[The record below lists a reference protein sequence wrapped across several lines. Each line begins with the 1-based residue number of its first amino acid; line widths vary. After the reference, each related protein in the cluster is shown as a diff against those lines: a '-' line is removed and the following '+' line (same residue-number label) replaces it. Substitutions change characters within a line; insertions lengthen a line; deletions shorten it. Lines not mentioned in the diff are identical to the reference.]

1 MTALPTHRLYRQ
13 IDQPLHLMGVEPEDI
28 FVLAGAFVLCSR
40 LARIVAVAV
49 GVVRLQFLL
58 ALAASALLFYLWR
71 RYRTGRPRY
80 FFRHALAYLSEPDTY
95 RTTADDEVIPHV
107 L

>member
-1 MTALPTHRLYRQ
+1 MSLPTHRIYRQ

-28 FVLAGAFVLCSR
+28 FILAAAFIVCSR

-49 GVVRLQFLL
+49 GVLRLQFLL
-58 ALAASALLFYLWR
+58 ALLGTAAFFYLWR
-71 RYRTGRPRY
+71 RFRLGRPRY
-80 FFRHALAYLSEPDTY
+80 FFRHVVGYLSEPDTY
-95 RTTADDEVIPHV
+95 RVTPDDEVIPHV

>member
-1 MTALPTHRLYRQ
+1 VGVLTHRIYRQ

-28 FVLAGAFVLCSR
+28 FILAGGFIVCSR

-49 GVVRLQFLL
+49 GVLRLQFLL
-58 ALAASALLFYLWR
+58 ALLCSAALFFLWR
-71 RYRTGRPRY
+71 RFRSGRPRY
-80 FFRHALAYLSEPDTY
+80 FFRHVVAYLSEPDTY
-95 RTTADDEVIPHV
+95 RATPDDEVIPHV